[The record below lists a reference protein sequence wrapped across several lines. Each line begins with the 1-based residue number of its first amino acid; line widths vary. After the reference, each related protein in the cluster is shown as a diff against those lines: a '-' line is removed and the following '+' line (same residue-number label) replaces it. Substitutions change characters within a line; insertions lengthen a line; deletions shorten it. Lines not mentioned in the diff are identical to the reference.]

1 MNKEEII
8 DFIIDSITQD
18 YYELGSTNNMTK
30 EQVDEIVKNS
40 NQTIIHFGVNLYSR
54 MKEKNLLA

>member
-1 MNKEEII
+1 MNKEEMI

>member
-18 YYELGSTNNMTK
+18 YYELGATNNMTK

-54 MKEKNLLA
+54 MKEKNLIL

>member
-1 MNKEEII
+1 MNKEEMI

-18 YYELGSTNNMTK
+18 YYELGSNNNMTK

-40 NQTIIHFGVNLYSR
+40 NQTIVHFGVNLYSR

>member
-18 YYELGSTNNMTK
+18 YYELGSNNNMTK

-40 NQTIIHFGVNLYSR
+40 NQTIVHFGVNLYSR
-54 MKEKNLLA
+54 MKEKNLIL

>member
-18 YYELGSTNNMTK
+18 YYELGATNNMTK